1 MPVTIPAHLS
11 HTGAQRTEYKPIDAC
26 IAPIVEALNARGIL
40 TEASCCGH
48 GKGAGSI
55 VLQDGRELVIRVAGS
70 SLPVR
75 AAPAPEPH
83 MLDLSRIKY
92 DEEWQMLAGMHA
104 SELRAALKML
114 AKAQAEGE
122 A

>member
-1 MPVTIPAHLS
+1 
-11 HTGAQRTEYKPIDAC
+11 
-26 IAPIVEALNARGIL
+26 
-40 TEASCCGH
+40 
-48 GKGAGSI
+48 
-55 VLQDGRELVIRVAGS
+55 
-70 SLPVR
+70 
-75 AAPAPEPH
+75 

-114 AKAQAEGE
+114 ARAQAEGE